1 MKLVEEL
8 KNLETLNVKNW
19 RIFFSKEGEENKKV
33 GIYTASASGLIY
45 TQDNMGNQS
54 TLEKRALKHVISQN
68 ILD

>member
-1 MKLVEEL
+1 MK
-8 KNLETLNVKNW
+8 NF
-19 RIFFSKEGEENKKV
+19 FFSKEGEENKKV
-33 GIYTASASGLIY
+33 GIYTGSASGLIY